1 MIKNYIKELQEL
13 TKEEIIETFIQHE
26 KEVEKN
32 YKELYKRWETLI
44 KKPQNKKEFQEW
56 KNK

>member
-13 TKEEIIETFIQHE
+13 TKEEIIETFLQHE

-56 KNK
+56 KNN